1 MEIIKR
7 HKKVLII
14 MHTVYLFLL
23 GYLGGELIRMIKPI
37 LNTPN
42 PVIDN
47 NTMFS
52 AIALFVT
59 AIVLI
64 IVYNTQL
71 REPLKTR
78 IDALEWA
85 YEDITLYN
93 DVKESY
99 VIDDPFSNMKPVAV
113 YRKDDEGKIH
123 FRWIN

>member
-7 HKKVLII
+7 HKKVLVI
-14 MHTVYLFLL
+14 MHAVYLFLL

-42 PVIDN
+42 PTIDN

-52 AIALFVT
+52 AIALFIV

-64 IVYNTQL
+64 LFYNFKL
-71 REPLKTR
+71 KEPLKTR

-85 YEDITLYN
+85 YEDISLYD

-99 VIDDPFSNMKPVAV
+99 VVDDPFSNMKPVAV
-113 YRKDDEGKIH
+113 YRKDENGNIR
-123 FRWIN
+123 FRWID

>member
-7 HKKVLII
+7 HKRVLII
-14 MHTVYLFLL
+14 MHSIYLFLL

-42 PVIDN
+42 PTIDN
-47 NTMFS
+47 NTLFS

-59 AIVLI
+59 AIILI
-64 IVYNTQL
+64 VVYNTQL
-71 REPLKTR
+71 KEPLKTR

-85 YEDITLYN
+85 YEDIKLYS

-99 VIDDPFSNMKPVAV
+99 VIDNPFSNMKPVAV